1 MPYKDESKRKA
12 AQREAQRKRRVNPAS
27 TPRQPL
33 PELQELKL
41 ESARDVVFLLRAE
54 LERFTKTAD
63 LGPGE
68 RLRGVVGACG
78 TILRAFEQGD
88 LVARL
93 EALEAASAPALAL
106 VGGALK

>member
-12 AQREAQRKRRVNPAS
+12 AQREAQRKRRAGS

-33 PELQELKL
+33 PELEELKL

-54 LERFTKTAD
+54 LERFTRTKG
-63 LGPGE
+63 LEPGE

-93 EALEAASAPALAL
+93 EALEALQAPALKIC
-106 VGGALK
+106 GGNR